1 MPSISQ
7 LLIVVTA
14 VAFPLLGAAQPR
26 RPAAYKPNL
35 VVGLGGAVGSY
46 QLPAGL
52 STNVVSP
59 MPTASLQLAPRFAV
73 QVGMAYYQ
81 ETFRIHNVAF
91 SGPNGQ
97 LNYQAVDGTDRRRT
111 VPVLV
116 LGRYTVTKRLEKR
129 VQADVLAGVT
139 VVNSSLRK
147 QGSVLDSTGRAV
159 SVYDYVTSSTG
170 TYFSGGAGVRY
181 RLNPRFE
188 GLADW
193 VFNKLVNAQSVVPT
207 RLSATFSLGL
217 RYHFER

>member
-1 MPSISQ
+1 MPFPNQ
-7 LLIVVTA
+7 LLVVVAA

-26 RPAAYKPNL
+26 RPAAYQPCL
-35 VVGLGGAVGSY
+35 VIGLGGAVGAY

-52 STNVVSP
+52 SAMVISP

-73 QVGMAYYQ
+73 QAGTAYYQ
-81 ETFRIHNVAF
+81 ETFRVHNGAF
-91 SGPNGQ
+91 IGSNGH
-97 LNYQAVDGTDRRRT
+97 LNYQPVDGTDRRRT

-116 LGRYTVTKRLEKR
+116 LVRYTLTKRLEKR
-129 VQADVLAGVT
+129 VQADVLAGLT

-147 QGSVLDSTGRAV
+147 QGAVLDSTGRAV
-159 SVYDYVTSSTG
+159 SAYDYVTSSTG

-181 RLNPRFE
+181 RLNPHFE

-193 VFNKLVNAQSVVPT
+193 VVNKLVNAQSAVPN

-217 RYHFER
+217 RYRFVR